1 MDKELELKASAADS
15 GVQLSAEELAKR
27 QGQAGHL
34 PGESLLHYRFRMG
47 ESLTLGEKG
56 LLDAETPIIHKGPG
70 QQTDEGGPDAFGN
83 SWIMTGDEG
92 GPDYTWLTIDE
103 ADRNYLTLTDDG
115 VAGPVDLG
123 GVISYYGVSYTQ
135 AWIGANGILG
145 FSGTAMNTYTNQTL
159 PAATTPDNLVALFW
173 DDLYPPDGGQIYYG
187 MVGNDFV
194 LTYDGISRLAGDGTL
209 VAQVVLDFDNSAI
222 YCNYDSFDGGIDLSS
237 CTIGIED
244 PTGTDGLQVI
254 YNSAPFLPTAQTSVR
269 FDLAPPPQFALDLS
283 GPAQI
288 QAASD
293 NTVTA
298 TFTVGNAGLITD
310 SYDLSFSGDDLFDYQ
325 LQDMEGNP
333 ISSVGPVNSL
343 ELTTFR
349 LAVTVGGNMGGQSEA
364 ITVTAT
370 SQGDDQISE
379 SMQSTVLVVTTNGSD
394 SFGNTWYSSA
404 DPNGTPYFFVELDPQ
419 DRTPVT
425 LTDDSVA
432 GPFDMNGTIGFYGT
446 PQTQI
451 YVGSNG
457 MIGFDAAGMTS
468 LSNTAIPTAGVPN
481 GIIALFWDDLNPGSG
496 GSVYYGTDGDGRF
509 VITYDAV
516 VEYGGTGTVRAQVVF
531 DFDNDQIFLNYDAL
545 VAPLDVTS
553 CTIGIEDYTG
563 EDGIQVV
570 LDGEPWLPSDDLT
583 LRFELSPPPNY
594 FVALEDGVTATG
606 PADSQVSAFLDVF
619 NQGLLPDSFVIQAT
633 ADNGVEVDILING
646 ELSNVTPSVAVGDSQ
661 EIELELTIP
670 ENPAQPNATITVT
683 ATSQGDGNRSD
694 ETVVLLTIVLVQGGP
709 DAGGYFWS
717 TSDADGAVEYD
728 WVTIENPNPVTLTDD
743 SFVGPFEIGFP
754 WTHYG
759 VEYTEVYIASNG
771 SIAFDPT
778 GLTSLANQQL
788 PNAATPN
795 GVVSFFWDDLN
806 PATGGTVTY
815 GSQDGMF
822 IVTFDQVFEYG
833 GTGQITAQVILDS
846 NEEAVRINYD
856 TLLAP
861 LDILSCT
868 IGQEDASGGQ
878 GFSASFD
885 GQGWLPHDQSA
896 IWFGFNVIGPS
907 GPYAVRVRPDNLQG
921 VGLTGGYAEYELEVE
936 NRGDNA
942 SAFSLVSEGNA
953 WDVTFH
959 DINADWAEITALPV
973 MQYEDL
979 FDLGVRVHV
988 PEVPASF
995 TDLVLLTV
1003 ESTEDDTAFDT
1014 VEILTAASCSHTA
1027 QLIQNVNGN
1036 GLFGMDHLSDGDWI
1050 DANTL
1055 VWLASGVN
1063 RMVMEDSDTGVVGSI
1078 FVLPIGHDY
1087 SGIAHDSRDG
1097 SFWVSWSGGVSH
1109 VSASGA
1115 LIGAHTPALLD
1126 VATGRMPTGLAFDE
1140 DGEVLWAICSNGAID
1155 EFVRLDVSD
1164 AANPIGLDVIPVPWS
1179 EAGGSGAAGLDY
1191 NEGSDQLVA
1200 LHVGTGYLECF
1211 LDLGDGSVDAR
1222 GDFCPSGLSEAHGL
1236 ALSDDGRL
1244 FVGWT
1249 NGLAH
1254 PVEEYT
1260 APCQTTDV
1268 QRDALRLPTAWALE
1282 SNYPNPFNPSTV
1294 IRYALPEQGLVSL
1307 DVYNMLGQHMQSLVS
1322 GMRPAGTH
1330 DVIFDGSSLSS
1341 GVYFYRIHVA
1351 SADGRSLFDSV
1362 GKMMLIK

>member
-1 MDKELELKASAADS
+1 MFRPATRLGLLFTAACLAPVLHAGTISEDLRSDLSSLKPGETVSALISMSEQYPVESVDWDLHYQQVSRQVRHEKVVSELRDLAEVTQADLQGWLKSQENTPDLASWQSFWITNAVQVVGTRELIEQIARRSDVGQVNKDYRIENEEPIILPTKPGEVPPSRYAAPGLSAIGAPDVWALGYTGAGTLVCNIDTGVDGNHSALSSRWRGNSAPAAECFYDPVNSTSFPYDS
-15 GVQLSAEELAKR
+15 GQH
-27 QGQAGHL
+27 GTHT
-34 PGESLLHYRFRMG
+34 MG
-47 ESLTLGEKG
+47 TITGMSTTTGDTTG
-56 LLDAETPIIHKGPG
+56 V
-70 QQTDEGGPDAFGN
+70 AFGAQWICAATIDHPGGGGIGGTITLALQSFQWAVDPDNNPGTLADVPDVISN
-83 SWIMTGDEG
+83 SWGIPQGTLPQCDQTYWNAIDACEAAGTAVVFAAGNEG
-92 GPDYTWLTIDE
+92 TSGLRSPSARATSIYSTFAIGALDVSDPNNPFVASFSSRGPSLCS
-103 ADRNYLTLTDDG
+103 ADPVLQIKPEVSAPG
-115 VAGPVDLG
+115 VNVYSSIPGGGYSSSWSGTSMATPHVA
-123 GVISYYGVSYTQ
+123 GVISLMRS
-135 AWIGANGILG
+135 AN
-145 FSGTAMNTYTNQTL
+145 
-159 PAATTPDNLVALFW
+159 PNLDVITIK
-173 DDLYPPDGGQIYYG
+173 QII
-187 MVGNDFV
+187 MD
-194 LTYDGISRLAGDGTL
+194 
-209 VAQVVLDFDNSAI
+209 
-222 YCNYDSFDGGIDLSS
+222 
-237 CTIGIED
+237 
-244 PTGTDGLQVI
+244 TGTDFSGSGDNNDSGHGMIDALACVLSSINGYGSVSGVVTGNGSPIPATVSVQGSPQMVTCDVNGNYSMGLPGDTNYVLEYSYFGYVTGTANISIVGDADVI
-254 YNSAPFLPTAQTSVR
+254 QNI
-269 FDLAPPPQFALDLS
+269 DLAAASSVTLS
-283 GPAQI
+283 GTVFDPGSLPFEGAVLTVLNTPLAPAVSDVNGFYSINLPDGATYDVHATGAGLGEQTQTVAVSGNTTLDFNLPSDPRFSPSDPDNYGYRI
-288 QAASD
+288 YDSNDGAGAPVHVWSSISGTGTPVALSDDSFAAVAVPFAFSFYGATFND
-293 NTVTA
+293 IAVCSNGYVTA
-298 TFTVGNAGLITD
+298 G
-310 SYDLSFSGDDLFDYQ
+310 
-325 LQDMEGNP
+325 
-333 ISSVGPVNSL
+333 SV
-343 ELTTFR
+343 
-349 LAVTVGGNMGGQSEA
+349 
-364 ITVTAT
+364 
-370 SQGDDQISE
+370 
-379 SMQSTVLVVTTNGSD
+379 NGS
-394 SFGNTWYSSA
+394 SSLGN
-404 DPNGTPYFFVELDPQ
+404 G
-419 DRTPVT
+419 
-425 LTDDSVA
+425 
-432 GPFDMNGTIGFYGT
+432 
-446 PQTQI
+446 
-451 YVGSNG
+451 
-457 MIGFDAAGMTS
+457 
-468 LSNTAIPTAGVPN
+468 AI
-481 GIIALFWDDLNPGSG
+481 PGSG
-496 GSVYYGTDGDGRF
+496 
-509 VITYDAV
+509 
-516 VEYGGTGTVRAQVVF
+516 
-531 DFDNDQIFLNYDAL
+531 
-545 VAPLDVTS
+545 
-553 CTIGIEDYTG
+553 
-563 EDGIQVV
+563 
-570 LDGEPWLPSDDLT
+570 
-583 LRFELSPPPNY
+583 
-594 FVALEDGVTATG
+594 
-606 PADSQVSAFLDVF
+606 
-619 NQGLLPDSFVIQAT
+619 
-633 ADNGVEVDILING
+633 
-646 ELSNVTPSVAVGDSQ
+646 
-661 EIELELTIP
+661 
-670 ENPAQPNATITVT
+670 
-683 ATSQGDGNRSD
+683 
-694 ETVVLLTIVLVQGGP
+694 
-709 DAGGYFWS
+709 
-717 TSDADGAVEYD
+717 
-728 WVTIENPNPVTLTDD
+728 
-743 SFVGPFEIGFP
+743 
-754 WTHYG
+754 
-759 VEYTEVYIASNG
+759 
-771 SIAFDPT
+771 
-778 GLTSLANQQL
+778 
-788 PNAATPN
+788 TPN
-795 GVVSFFWDDLN
+795 NAVYGIWDDLN
-806 PATGGTVTY
+806 PATAGGTVSY

-942 SAFSLVSEGNA
+942 SAFSLASEGNA

-1036 GLFGMDHLSDGDWI
+1036 GLFGMDHLSDGDWVN
-1050 DANTL
+1050 ANTL

-1330 DVIFDGSSLSS
+1330 DVVFDGSSLSS